1 MREASTLTLWIDVS
15 HFRLLQVVTFR
26 SCNVRSNV
34 VDNDRN
40 TQAMLAAKDVLEEGS
55 FAGALRFISY
65 GSHSKYLQ
73 CSICYSPRNQ
83 IAASL
88 ARSEV
93 SYVSV
98 SS

>member
-1 MREASTLTLWIDVS
+1 MREASTLTLWFDVS
-15 HFRLLQVVTFR
+15 HVRLLQVVRFR

-55 FAGALRFISY
+55 FAGALESISY
-65 GSHSKYLQ
+65 GSHPKYLQ
-73 CSICYSPRNQ
+73 DSIRYSPRSQ
-83 IAASL
+83 IVESL